1 MRPVEYKEW
10 AASLKPHSFMLVTK
24 TKKGNSKKTFYLIAD
39 DEDDRK
45 KWARSVGRLQNMCGL
60 VVRMYVWDHR
70 PQVAMWAAE
79 TTTTITIIFDAAIV
93 AVAAVVV

>member
-1 MRPVEYKEW
+1 MGK
-10 AASLKPHSFMLVTK
+10 
-24 TKKGNSKKTFYLIAD
+24 
-39 DEDDRK
+39 
-45 KWARSVGRLQNMCGL
+45 VGRLQNMCGL